1 MVKNWQRAGFGL
13 YIHWPFCQSK
23 CPYCDFNSHVSS
35 NIDQEAWTE
44 AYLSEISNNYHFSS
58 EKVLNTV
65 FFGGGTPSLMPSKT
79 IETIITHILSLW
91 KTSNQLEITLEA
103 NPTSIDVSRFKEYR
117 SAGVNRVS
125 VGVQSLDDTSLKY
138 LGRLHTGKE
147 AIIAV
152 QTAQSVFDRVSFD
165 LIYAR
170 QNQTIKAWE
179 QELLSALSLGTN
191 HMSLYQLTIEDGTVF
206 GDRAKI
212 GKLPGL
218 PSEDLSADMYTLTQE
233 IMSSNRLP
241 LYEVSNHAFPGEESR
256 HNLIYWRGG
265 DFIGI
270 GPGAHGR
277 YYQGPKRKATVMT
290 KNPNKWLSQIKRLG
304 HGAEPSTVLSKSDE
318 ALEYLMM
325 SARLVE
331 GTDLKFLEALDLNLL
346 NYNNIKGL
354 TKLGLIFVKNER
366 MVVTPE
372 GRPVLNSVLSELIS

>member
-44 AYLSEISNNYHFSS
+44 AYLSEISNNYRFSS

-331 GTDLKFLEALDLNLL
+331 GTDLKFLDTLDLNLL

-354 TKLGLIFVKNER
+354 KKLGLIFVKNER

>member
-1 MVKNWQRAGFGL
+1 MLKNWQRAGFGL

-35 NIDQEAWTE
+35 NIDHDAWTK
-44 AYLSEISNNYHFSS
+44 AYLSEISKNHRHSS
-58 EKVLNTV
+58 EKILNTV

-79 IETIITHILSLW
+79 IEAIINHILALW
-91 KTSNQLEITLEA
+91 KPSNQLEITLEA
-103 NPTSIDVSRFKEYR
+103 NPTSIDVSRFKEYK

-125 VGVQSLDDTSLKY
+125 IGVQSLDDMSLKY
-138 LGRLHTGKE
+138 LGRLHTGKD
-147 AIIAV
+147 AITAV
-152 QTAQSVFDRVSFD
+152 QTAQSIFDRVSFD

-170 QNQTIKAWE
+170 QNQTIKDWE
-179 QELLSALSLGTN
+179 KELLSALSLGTN

-233 IMSSNRLP
+233 IMNNNRLP
-241 LYEVSNHAFPGEESR
+241 LYEVSNHAFPGEESH

-277 YYQGPKRKATVMT
+277 YYEGSKRKATVMT
-290 KNPNKWLSQIKRLG
+290 KSPNKWLSQIDKVG
-304 HGAEPSTVLSKSDE
+304 HSAEPTTILSKSEE

-331 GTDLKFLEALDLNLL
+331 GTDLKFLESLDLNLVKHK
-346 NYNNIKGL
+346 NIKSL
-354 TKLGLIFVKNER
+354 IELGLILIKNER
-366 MVVTPE
+366 IILTPK
-372 GRPVLNSVLSELIS
+372 GRPILNSVLSELIS

>member
-1 MVKNWQRAGFGL
+1 MFLQTLIR
-13 YIHWPFCQSK
+13 
-23 CPYCDFNSHVSS
+23 
-35 NIDQEAWTE
+35 TE

-125 VGVQSLDDTSLKY
+125 VGVQSLDDTSLKC

-331 GTDLKFLEALDLNLL
+331 GTDLKFLDTLDLNLL

-354 TKLGLIFVKNER
+354 KKLGLIFVKNER

>member
-35 NIDQEAWTE
+35 NIDQEAWIE
-44 AYLSEISNNYHFSS
+44 AYLSEISNNYHHSS
-58 EKVLNTV
+58 EKILNTV

-138 LGRLHTGKE
+138 LGRLHTGKD

-331 GTDLKFLEALDLNLL
+331 GTDLKFLDTLDLNLL

>member
-1 MVKNWQRAGFGL
+1 MLKNWQRAGFGL

-35 NIDQEAWTE
+35 NIDHDAWTK
-44 AYLSEISNNYHFSS
+44 AYLSEISKNHRHSS
-58 EKVLNTV
+58 EKILNTV

-79 IETIITHILSLW
+79 IEAIINHILALW

-103 NPTSIDVSRFKEYR
+103 NPTSIDVSRFKEYK

-125 VGVQSLDDTSLKY
+125 IGVQSLDDMSLKY
-138 LGRLHTGKE
+138 LGRLHTGKD
-147 AIIAV
+147 AITAV
-152 QTAQSVFDRVSFD
+152 QTAQSIFDRVSFD

-170 QNQTIKAWE
+170 QNQTIKDWE
-179 QELLSALSLGTN
+179 KELLSALSLGTN

-233 IMSSNRLP
+233 IMNNNRLP
-241 LYEVSNHAFPGEESR
+241 LYEVSNHAFPGEESH

-277 YYQGPKRKATVMT
+277 YYEGSKRKATVMT
-290 KNPNKWLSQIKRLG
+290 KSPNKWLSQIDKVG
-304 HGAEPSTVLSKSDE
+304 HGAEPATILSKSEE

-331 GTDLKFLEALDLNLL
+331 GTDLKFLESLDLNLVKHK
-346 NYNNIKGL
+346 NIKGL
-354 TKLGLIFVKNER
+354 IELGLILIKNER
-366 MVVTPE
+366 IILTPK
-372 GRPVLNSVLSELIS
+372 GRPILNSVLSELIS

>member
-1 MVKNWQRAGFGL
+1 MDDWKNGGFGI

-35 NIDQEAWTE
+35 NIDHEAWTK
-44 AYLSEISNNYHFSS
+44 AYLSEISKNHHYSS
-58 EKVLNTV
+58 EKILSTV

-79 IETIITHILSLW
+79 IEAIITHILSLW

-103 NPTSIDVSRFKEYR
+103 NPSSIDVSRFKEYK

-125 VGVQSLDDTSLKY
+125 IGVQSLDNISLKY
-138 LGRLHTGKE
+138 LGRLHNGKD
-147 AIIAV
+147 AITAV
-152 QTAQSVFDRVSFD
+152 QTAQSIFDRVSFD

-170 QNQTIKAWE
+170 QNQTIKDWE
-179 QELLSALSLGTN
+179 KELLSALSLGTN

-331 GTDLKFLEALDLNLL
+331 GTDLKFLDTLDLNLL

-354 TKLGLIFVKNER
+354 KKLGLIFVKNER

>member
-1 MVKNWQRAGFGL
+1 MLKNWQRAGFGL

-35 NIDQEAWTE
+35 NIDHDAWTK
-44 AYLSEISNNYHFSS
+44 AYLSEISKNHRHSS
-58 EKVLNTV
+58 EKILNTV

-79 IETIITHILSLW
+79 IEAIINHILALW

-103 NPTSIDVSRFKEYR
+103 NPTSIDVSRFKEYK

-125 VGVQSLDDTSLKY
+125 IGVQSLDDMSLKY
-138 LGRLHTGKE
+138 LGRLHTGKD
-147 AIIAV
+147 AITAV
-152 QTAQSVFDRVSFD
+152 QTAQSIFDRVSFD

-170 QNQTIKAWE
+170 QNQTIKDWE
-179 QELLSALSLGTN
+179 KELLSALSLGTN

-233 IMSSNRLP
+233 IMNNNRLP

-277 YYQGPKRKATVMT
+277 YYEGPKRKATVMT
-290 KNPNKWLSQIKRLG
+290 KSPNKWLSQIDKVG
-304 HGAEPSTVLSKSDE
+304 HSAEPTTILSKSEE

-331 GTDLKFLEALDLNLL
+331 GTDLKFLESLDLNLVKHK
-346 NYNNIKGL
+346 NIKSL
-354 TKLGLIFVKNER
+354 IELGLILIKNER
-366 MVVTPE
+366 IILTPK
-372 GRPVLNSVLSELIS
+372 GRPILNSVLSELIS

>member
-125 VGVQSLDDTSLKY
+125 VGVQSLDDTSLKC

-354 TKLGLIFVKNER
+354 KKLGLIFVKNER

>member
-1 MVKNWQRAGFGL
+1 M
-13 YIHWPFCQSK
+13 
-23 CPYCDFNSHVSS
+23 PY
-35 NIDQEAWTE
+35 
-44 AYLSEISNNYHFSS
+44 
-58 EKVLNTV
+58 
-65 FFGGGTPSLMPSKT
+65 
-79 IETIITHILSLW
+79 
-91 KTSNQLEITLEA
+91 
-103 NPTSIDVSRFKEYR
+103 
-117 SAGVNRVS
+117 
-125 VGVQSLDDTSLKY
+125 
-138 LGRLHTGKE
+138 
-147 AIIAV
+147 
-152 QTAQSVFDRVSFD
+152 
-165 LIYAR
+165 
-170 QNQTIKAWE
+170 
-179 QELLSALSLGTN
+179 GTN

-331 GTDLKFLEALDLNLL
+331 GTDLKFLDTLDLNLL

-354 TKLGLIFVKNER
+354 KKLGLIFVKNER

>member
-1 MVKNWQRAGFGL
+1 MLKNWQRAGFGL

-35 NIDQEAWTE
+35 NIDHDAWTK
-44 AYLSEISNNYHFSS
+44 AYLSEISKNHRHSS
-58 EKVLNTV
+58 EKILNTV

-79 IETIITHILSLW
+79 IEAIINHILALW

-103 NPTSIDVSRFKEYR
+103 NPTSIDVSRFKEYK

-125 VGVQSLDDTSLKY
+125 IGVQSLDDMSLKY
-138 LGRLHTGKE
+138 LGRLHTGKD
-147 AIIAV
+147 AITAV
-152 QTAQSVFDRVSFD
+152 QTAQSIFDRVSFD

-170 QNQTIKAWE
+170 QNQTIKDWE
-179 QELLSALSLGTN
+179 KELLSALSLGTK

-233 IMSSNRLP
+233 IMSNNRLP
-241 LYEVSNHAFPGEESR
+241 LYEVSNHAFPGEESH

-277 YYQGPKRKATVMT
+277 YYEGPKRKATVMT
-290 KNPNKWLSQIKRLG
+290 KSPNKWLSQIDKVG
-304 HGAEPSTVLSKSDE
+304 HSAEPTTILSKSEE

-331 GTDLKFLEALDLNLL
+331 GTDLKFLESLDLNLVKHK
-346 NYNNIKGL
+346 NIKSL
-354 TKLGLIFVKNER
+354 IELGLILIKNER
-366 MVVTPE
+366 IILTPK
-372 GRPVLNSVLSELIS
+372 GRPILNSVLSELIS

>member
-125 VGVQSLDDTSLKY
+125 VGVQSLDDTSLKC

-331 GTDLKFLEALDLNLL
+331 GTDLKFLETLDLNLL

-354 TKLGLIFVKNER
+354 KKLGLIFVKNER

>member
-44 AYLSEISNNYHFSS
+44 AYLSEISNNYHHSS
-58 EKVLNTV
+58 EKILNTV

-138 LGRLHTGKE
+138 LGRLHTGKD

-179 QELLSALSLGTN
+179 EELLSALSLGTN

-206 GDRAKI
+206 GDRAKV

-218 PSEDLSADMYTLTQE
+218 PSEDVSADMYALTQE

-265 DFIGI
+265 DFIGV

-290 KNPNKWLSQIKRLG
+290 KNPNKWLSQIKKLG

-331 GTDLKFLEALDLNLL
+331 GTDLKFLEALDSNLL

-366 MVVTPE
+366 IVVTPE

>member
-35 NIDQEAWTE
+35 NIDQEAWIE
-44 AYLSEISNNYHFSS
+44 AYLSEISNNYHHSS
-58 EKVLNTV
+58 EKILNTV

-138 LGRLHTGKE
+138 LGRLHTGKD

-331 GTDLKFLEALDLNLL
+331 GTDLKFLDTLDLNLL

-354 TKLGLIFVKNER
+354 KKLGLIFVKNER

>member
-44 AYLSEISNNYHFSS
+44 AYLSEISNNYHHSS
-58 EKVLNTV
+58 EKILNTV

-138 LGRLHTGKE
+138 LGRLHTGKD

-179 QELLSALSLGTN
+179 EELLSALSLGTN

-212 GKLPGL
+212 GKLTGL

-265 DFIGI
+265 DFIGV

-290 KNPNKWLSQIKRLG
+290 KNPNKWLSQIKKLG

-331 GTDLKFLEALDLNLL
+331 GTDLKFLEALDSNLL

-366 MVVTPE
+366 IVVTPE

>member
-44 AYLSEISNNYHFSS
+44 AYLSEISNNYHHSS
-58 EKVLNTV
+58 EKILNTV

-138 LGRLHTGKE
+138 LGRLHTGKD

-179 QELLSALSLGTN
+179 EELLSALSLGTN

-206 GDRAKI
+206 GDRAKV

-290 KNPNKWLSQIKRLG
+290 KNPNKWLSQIKKLG

-331 GTDLKFLEALDLNLL
+331 GTDLKFLEALDSNLL

-366 MVVTPE
+366 IVVTPE

>member
-35 NIDQEAWTE
+35 NIDQEAWIE

>member
-125 VGVQSLDDTSLKY
+125 VGVQSLDDTSLKC

>member
-125 VGVQSLDDTSLKY
+125 VGVQSLDDTSLKC

-331 GTDLKFLEALDLNLL
+331 GTDLKFLDTLDLNLL

>member
-1 MVKNWQRAGFGL
+1 MLKNWQRAGFGL

-35 NIDQEAWTE
+35 NINHDAWTK
-44 AYLSEISNNYHFSS
+44 AYLSEISKNHRHSS
-58 EKVLNTV
+58 EKILNTV

-79 IETIITHILSLW
+79 IEAIINHILALW

-103 NPTSIDVSRFKEYR
+103 NPTSIDVSRFKEYK

-125 VGVQSLDDTSLKY
+125 IGVQSLDDMSLKY
-138 LGRLHTGKE
+138 LGRLHTGKD
-147 AIIAV
+147 AITAV
-152 QTAQSVFDRVSFD
+152 QTAQSIFDRVSFD

-170 QNQTIKAWE
+170 QNQTIKDWE
-179 QELLSALSLGTN
+179 KELLSALSLGTN

-233 IMSSNRLP
+233 IMNNNRLP

-277 YYQGPKRKATVMT
+277 YYEGPKRKATVMT
-290 KNPNKWLSQIKRLG
+290 KSPNKWLSQIDKVG
-304 HGAEPSTVLSKSDE
+304 HSAEPTTILSKSEE

-331 GTDLKFLEALDLNLL
+331 GTDLKFLESLDLNLVKHK
-346 NYNNIKGL
+346 NIKSL
-354 TKLGLIFVKNER
+354 IELGLILIKNER
-366 MVVTPE
+366 IILTPK
-372 GRPVLNSVLSELIS
+372 GRPILNSVLSELIS

>member
-1 MVKNWQRAGFGL
+1 MLKNWQRAGFGL

-35 NIDQEAWTE
+35 NIDHDAWTK
-44 AYLSEISNNYHFSS
+44 AYLSEISKNHRHSS
-58 EKVLNTV
+58 EKILNTV

-79 IETIITHILSLW
+79 IEAIINHILALW
-91 KTSNQLEITLEA
+91 KTSNQLEVTLEA
-103 NPTSIDVSRFKEYR
+103 NPTSIDVSRFKEYK

-125 VGVQSLDDTSLKY
+125 IGVQSLDDMSLKY
-138 LGRLHTGKE
+138 LGRLHTGKD
-147 AIIAV
+147 AITAV
-152 QTAQSVFDRVSFD
+152 QTAQSIFDRVSFD

-170 QNQTIKAWE
+170 QNQTIKDWE
-179 QELLSALSLGTN
+179 KELLSALSLGTN

-233 IMSSNRLP
+233 IMNNNRLP
-241 LYEVSNHAFPGEESR
+241 LYEVSNHAFPGEESH

-277 YYQGPKRKATVMT
+277 YYEGSKRKATVMT
-290 KNPNKWLSQIKRLG
+290 KSPNKWLSQIDKVG
-304 HGAEPSTVLSKSDE
+304 HSAEPTTILSKSEE

-331 GTDLKFLEALDLNLL
+331 GTDLKFLESLDLNLVKHK
-346 NYNNIKGL
+346 NIKGL
-354 TKLGLIFVKNER
+354 IELGLILIKNER
-366 MVVTPE
+366 IILTPK
-372 GRPVLNSVLSELIS
+372 GRPILNSVLSELIS

>member
-44 AYLSEISNNYHFSS
+44 AYLSEISNNYHHSS
-58 EKVLNTV
+58 EKILNTV

-138 LGRLHTGKE
+138 LGRLHTGKD

-179 QELLSALSLGTN
+179 EELLSALSLGTN

-206 GDRAKI
+206 GDRAKV

-265 DFIGI
+265 DFIGV

-290 KNPNKWLSQIKRLG
+290 KNPNKWLSQIKKLG
-304 HGAEPSTVLSKSDE
+304 HGAEPSIVLSKSDE

-331 GTDLKFLEALDLNLL
+331 GTDLKFLEALDSNLL

-366 MVVTPE
+366 IVVTPE

>member
-35 NIDQEAWTE
+35 NIDQEAWIE
-44 AYLSEISNNYHFSS
+44 AYLSEISNNYHHSS
-58 EKVLNTV
+58 EKILNTV

-331 GTDLKFLEALDLNLL
+331 GTDLKFLDTLDLNLL

-354 TKLGLIFVKNER
+354 KKLGLIFVKNER

>member
-331 GTDLKFLEALDLNLL
+331 GTDLKFLDTLDLNLL